1 MVTEA
6 LRTEETFL
14 VCFRRTTGHTV
25 SHRKRRRKRICT
37 ICTSHVKWK
46 WKVQAE
52 KCKIINAEL
61 QDLSRNTNSR
71 ALFISAFNYSCTS
84 TSTVLPFFFG
94 LTCSE
99 LQKIDVRNG
108 EIHSEAKQRT
118 VRVRVKSNNCQFP
131 ISRRHNA
138 QKRFLTCTV
147 QSGFHLLSHLPL
159 AVLYR

>member
-1 MVTEA
+1 M
-6 LRTEETFL
+6 
-14 VCFRRTTGHTV
+14 
-25 SHRKRRRKRICT
+25 
-37 ICTSHVKWK
+37 
-46 WKVQAE
+46 QAE

-94 LTCSE
+94 LTTCSE

-118 VRVRVKSNNCQFP
+118 VRVRVKSNNRQFP
-131 ISRRHNA
+131 ISLTTYDSPYDLRFNLNLRRIA
-138 QKRFLTCTV
+138 TRIL
-147 QSGFHLLSHLPL
+147 
-159 AVLYR
+159 

>member
-1 MVTEA
+1 
-6 LRTEETFL
+6 
-14 VCFRRTTGHTV
+14 
-25 SHRKRRRKRICT
+25 
-37 ICTSHVKWK
+37 
-46 WKVQAE
+46 VQAE

-94 LTCSE
+94 LTTCSE

-118 VRVRVKSNNCQFP
+118 VRVRVK
-131 ISRRHNA
+131 
-138 QKRFLTCTV
+138 K
-147 QSGFHLLSHLPL
+147 
-159 AVLYR
+159 